1 MKEPRGCFIAIVL
14 SCCISLVTLSAQ
26 VPAPGILSSPQE
38 RNKASV
44 AAQKA
49 GSALI
54 IAAGAFPFA
63 VFYTDFAFDAYRFVD
78 MGFDIQ
84 YAPWPFKNQYS
95 AAVSAGERFLRFGA
109 ALGLSVAVGLLSVTI
124 PYH

>member
-1 MKEPRGCFIAIVL
+1 MKASRGCFIAIVL
-14 SCCISLVTLSAQ
+14 SCGVSLASLPAQ
-26 VPAPGILSSPQE
+26 VPAPGVLSVPQE
-38 RNKASV
+38 QSNTSV
-44 AAQKA
+44 TAQKA

-63 VFYTDFAFDAYRFVD
+63 VFYTEFAFDAYRFVD
-78 MGFDIQ
+78 RGFDIQ

-95 AAVSAGERFLRFGA
+95 AAVSTGERFLRFGT